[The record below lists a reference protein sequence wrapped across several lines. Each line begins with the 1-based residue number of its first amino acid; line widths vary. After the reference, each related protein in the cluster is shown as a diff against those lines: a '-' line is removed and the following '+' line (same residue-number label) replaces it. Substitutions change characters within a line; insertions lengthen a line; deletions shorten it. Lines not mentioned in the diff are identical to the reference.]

1 MTWIEESG
9 TASGSSHLSGH
20 PKDPEKECI
29 TGAVCIQ
36 ECFKG
41 CRGWIRDAQQHC
53 KYKKYRYIK

>member
-1 MTWIEESG
+1 MNKCSGLRCHHCDVIWFVICVTWFEESG

-36 ECFKG
+36 ECF
-41 CRGWIRDAQQHC
+41 
-53 KYKKYRYIK
+53 